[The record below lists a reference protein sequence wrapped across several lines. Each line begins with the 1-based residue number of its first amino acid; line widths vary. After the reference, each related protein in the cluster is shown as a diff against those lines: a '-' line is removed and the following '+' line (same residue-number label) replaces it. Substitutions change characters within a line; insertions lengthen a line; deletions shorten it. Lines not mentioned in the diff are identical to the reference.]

1 MKKTIYIS
9 ILLILS
15 LFLFV
20 GCGTKEKKKD
30 SSKVESGAITVTCK
44 SGNLGDAVIQM
55 KSTVISN
62 FDKNQVIMNYRV
74 ETVEEHTNK
83 KTFQERKKI
92 YDETYKD
99 MKDSDDYTYSYE
111 VDEKKKTF
119 TMISVVKNIDIS
131 KYGEE
136 EKKTYEL
143 KNYIENY
150 EEGAYKCSLKGITR
164 RELGLKK

>member
-1 MKKTIYIS
+1 MKKIACFST
-9 ILLILS
+9 LFVLS
-15 LFLFV
+15 LFLFA
-20 GCGTKEKKKD
+20 GCGSKEKEKD
-30 SSKVESGAITVTCK
+30 SSKVEKGAIIVTCK
-44 SGNLGDAVIQM
+44 SGNLGDDVIKM

-74 ETVEEHTNK
+74 ETIEEHSDK

-99 MKDSDDYTYSYE
+99 MKDSDDYSYSYE

-119 TMISVVKNIDIS
+119 TMISVVKNMNIS
-131 KYGEE
+131 EYGEE
-136 EKKTYEL
+136 ERKTYEL

-164 RELGLKK
+164 GELGLKK